1 VREIHRRT
9 RRRFSAEEKIRII
22 LEGAGRGEHR
32 GAVPRARAGAESV
45 LPVEQGVC
53 EAGKR
58 LLGDT
63 WSRLLTTNAKIS
75 VDNRKV
81 EIVV

>member
-1 VREIHRRT
+1 
-9 RRRFSAEEKIRII
+9 
-22 LEGAGRGEHR
+22 
-32 GAVPRARAGAESV
+32 VPRARAYAESV

-63 WSRLLTTNAKIS
+63 VVSITVTTNAKIS

-81 EIVV
+81 EIAV